1 MPKVLELLA
10 SAAAPMVKVKLVRCL
25 SCSLGGHAGNIGGF
39 LVSKGVD
46 VLAKLLSENT
56 DGSASS
62 SDNIKVAVKVAFLL
76 AGLVDDHAAVA
87 AAAREVGLVERLAAT
102 LKTSADAVL
111 WEQCLRVLLTLSAAD
126 GGCHARLKDEEL
138 ALASLIEDRKAY
150 IASSVPAEDR
160 PVHDE
165 EQTHAAA
172 LLAKLATEPST
183 AAAVPADVHNPVAAG
198 PGGGAIM
205 AVPGDAAAAAA
216 AAGAAGGR
224 GAGGIA
230 AGIAVTDD
238 NGPKVEFVATY
249 DWQAIQDNHILPAGL
264 DIKIDLSTGAK
275 FARMTP
281 PAEGSTPAAAPD
293 TAST

>member
-1 MPKVLELLA
+1 MLELLA

-76 AGLVDDHAAVA
+76 AGLVDDHAPVA
-87 AAAREVGLVERLAAT
+87 AAAREAGLVESLAAT

-126 GGCHARLKDEEL
+126 GGCHVRLKDEEL

-165 EQTHAAA
+165 EQAHAAA

-183 AAAVPADVHNPVAAG
+183 AAAVPADVHSPVAAG

-205 AVPGDAAAAAA
+205 AVPADAAAAGG
-216 AAGAAGGR
+216 AAGAR